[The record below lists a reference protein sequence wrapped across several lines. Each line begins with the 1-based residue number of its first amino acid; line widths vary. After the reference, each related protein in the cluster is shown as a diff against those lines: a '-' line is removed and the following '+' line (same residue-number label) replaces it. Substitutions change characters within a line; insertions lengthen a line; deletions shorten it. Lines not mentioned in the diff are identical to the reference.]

1 MLQSLKNYIYAALT
15 DDDLVDIASQARGA
29 DQPALGA
36 RAALPSCV
44 PSCVSRATRSWL
56 DRCFPAGAGGR
67 GAFPACV
74 RPPSAYARVAA
85 VLLIVVG

>member
-29 DQPALGA
+29 DQPALCA
-36 RAALPSCV
+36 HAAL

-56 DRCFPAGAGGR
+56 DRSFPFLPVRA

-74 RPPSAYARVAA
+74 RPPSAYGRVAA
-85 VLLIVVG
+85 VLLVIVV

>member
-44 PSCVSRATRSWL
+44 PSCVSRATRSWP
-56 DRCFPAGAGGR
+56 DRSFPFLPVRA

-85 VLLIVVG
+85 VLLVIVG